1 MSLESDVG
9 RVTNDV
15 MGAVVDAISNNLT
28 AVLKRDMNLN
38 DDQIIKVNS
47 IVRSTVESVG
57 FNGVNQYVS
66 LFKKFQNESEAPKKG
81 KLFG

>member
-15 MGAVVDAISNNLT
+15 MGALSDALASNLMIVLKKEMNLT
-28 AVLKRDMNLN
+28 DEQVTR
-38 DDQIIKVNS
+38 VNS
-47 IVRSTVESVG
+47 VARSTIESVG
-57 FNGVNQYVS
+57 YNGVNQYVS
-66 LFKKFQNESEAPKKG
+66 LFKRIQSESSDSKKS

>member
-15 MGAVVDAISNNLT
+15 MGALSDALSSNLAVVLKNEMNLT
-28 AVLKRDMNLN
+28 DE
-38 DDQIIKVNS
+38 QITRVNS
-47 IVRSTVESVG
+47 IAKLTIENVG
-57 FNGVNQYVS
+57 YNGVNQYVS
-66 LFKKFQNESEAPKKG
+66 LFKKVQSESSDTKKS